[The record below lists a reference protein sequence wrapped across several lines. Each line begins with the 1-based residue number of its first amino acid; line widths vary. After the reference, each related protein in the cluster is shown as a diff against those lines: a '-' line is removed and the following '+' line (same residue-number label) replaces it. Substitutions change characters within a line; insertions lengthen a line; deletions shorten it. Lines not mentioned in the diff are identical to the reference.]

1 MIVHHTVSQKCDKT
15 STCSEFIRNI
25 QSYHM
30 DSLDNW
36 DIGYNFLI
44 GNDGNVYEGAG
55 WHKVGAHTYGYNKKS
70 IGIAFIGDFSDEL
83 PSEKAL
89 NVAKEF
95 LACGVSAGELDRRYK
110 LLGGRQIHAS
120 ESPGLRLYQELQ
132 DWKRWSSSIV

>member
-1 MIVHHTVSQKCDKT
+1 
-15 STCSEFIRNI
+15 
-25 QSYHM
+25 M

-70 IGIAFIGDFSDEL
+70 IGIGFIGDFSDEL
-83 PSEKAL
+83 PSEEAL

-95 LACGVSAGELDRRYK
+95 LACGVSSGELDRKYK

-132 DWKRWSSSIV
+132 NWKRWSSSTV